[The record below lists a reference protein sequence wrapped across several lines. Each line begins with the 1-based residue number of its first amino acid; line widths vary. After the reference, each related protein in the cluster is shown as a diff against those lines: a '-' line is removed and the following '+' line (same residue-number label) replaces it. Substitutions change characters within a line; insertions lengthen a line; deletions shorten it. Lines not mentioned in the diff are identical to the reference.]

1 MVQSENARENA
12 RDIAIDRGR
21 LPVEGDRGDRRRRV
35 VADARQKAE
44 LGLLVGK
51 TPAAPRDLLRAGVQ
65 IARPGIIAEPGEN
78 ADHRLRRGGRQTL
91 DSRPLL
97 DEVLEIRRR
106 GLGRGLL
113 KQHFRQP
120 DTVGIGRFPRP
131 RAPRKLTAVAIPPSE
146 RMFDDR
152 VSLCLEPGRAYS
164 DVHPTNPTPDSAT
177 MKLQRRGAKAL
188 AEFMPG
194 IIEEALAARGLSEA
208 SLIADW
214 PAIVGASVARYARP
228 IQLQWR
234 PRPMRRDPEAP
245 IAPATLVL
253 RVEGAFALEAQHNA
267 AVIAARVNAH
277 LGWRCVEKIAFR
289 QGPLPP
295 LREKPR
301 PPPSPSAE
309 AEAEARTAAATIE
322 NDDLREV
329 LTRLGARAI
338 DRSARRFAGETPR
351 KGD

>member
-1 MVQSENARENA
+1 
-12 RDIAIDRGR
+12 
-21 LPVEGDRGDRRRRV
+21 
-35 VADARQKAE
+35 
-44 LGLLVGK
+44 
-51 TPAAPRDLLRAGVQ
+51 
-65 IARPGIIAEPGEN
+65 
-78 ADHRLRRGGRQTL
+78 
-91 DSRPLL
+91 
-97 DEVLEIRRR
+97 
-106 GLGRGLL
+106 
-113 KQHFRQP
+113 
-120 DTVGIGRFPRP
+120 
-131 RAPRKLTAVAIPPSE
+131 
-146 RMFDDR
+146 
-152 VSLCLEPGRAYS
+152 
-164 DVHPTNPTPDSAT
+164 

-228 IQLQWR
+228 IQLQWQ
-234 PRPMRRDPEAP
+234 PRPTRRDPEAP

-253 RVEGAFALEAQHNA
+253 RVEGAFALEAQHSA

-322 NDDLREV
+322 NDDLREA

-338 DRSARRFAGETPR
+338 DRSARRSAGATPR